1 MVIVSQGRYIQNLY
15 ILIKWYVINM
25 GMIDIDKFEYES
37 EFFKIDSVEQ
47 TFYEMQNLLSILSK
61 D

>member
-1 MVIVSQGRYIQNLY
+1 
-15 ILIKWYVINM
+15 M
-25 GMIDIDKFEYES
+25 GMINMDKFEYES

-47 TFYEMQNLLSILSK
+47 TFYEMQNLLTILSK